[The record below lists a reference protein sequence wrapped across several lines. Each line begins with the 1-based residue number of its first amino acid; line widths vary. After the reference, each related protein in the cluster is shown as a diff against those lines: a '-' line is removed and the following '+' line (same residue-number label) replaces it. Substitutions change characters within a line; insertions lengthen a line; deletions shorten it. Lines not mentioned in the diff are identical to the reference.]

1 MYSKLRV
8 FLLLSTLRCVAADS
22 SHPLMQYIVEYMRE
36 NLSTYQVTVV
46 VNSTSNLGPLG
57 SDIVKIMIDEFS
69 SVVINANMMEKQPVA
84 KRTEDLWDR
93 TADQSKLKIGIMDLR
108 NDSESAEVVQNLS
121 GMMQFFMRY
130 SELVRGKVIIFL
142 INGDGGSLE
151 IFFKYAWNERFLD
164 ITVIEWMVTAQKRT
178 LAPNIE
184 PNYEAFIHTY
194 NPFQD
199 KYERE
204 LLTPQIDILPDKLK
218 NLHGYQLHTDM
229 RELDEAVEIDAGY
242 TGPNVWDGLSGYDVY
257 RTKILSETLNFEAV
271 PWIITPNGTLEC
283 IKIECDTLE
292 YGNASH
298 QQTMDFFSNSIYPG
312 VIGKKVGATDYIN
325 MMKIEISDLQTP
337 DVHEARLCL
346 IQRKTLGKYDY
357 FDFLASCA
365 ILFAIAWV
373 FYLSSKI
380 LGLDQRIWSYFRIT
394 QTLIG
399 DSVDIRRSMS
409 SKEKSFLLALYFVSI
424 STMLMASNEV
434 LKLNLSRR
442 EILRFKTLE
451 ELADSGVSLRVTKDT
466 RDFLLKL
473 GQQNPTL
480 QKIANQSVA
489 SEQFDPKMYALPVN
503 ETEDKV
509 YGVLIQ
515 YVPKVLQVGSANK
528 IWFYT
533 VIEENIMSYI
543 PTMKLATYTPFKERF
558 GMVLQKLTESGLMSE
573 YNQMRVTR
581 GFRSLPSN
589 ERTNSAVFY
598 PHHTRNN
605 DRDIEMPLHYKL
617 AIILSVGYSLA
628 WAALAWEYYSKK
640 RSSSIFPK
648 LSAKSMGSPNRRRKQ
663 AFKMKL
669 MQRMLPKM
677 KNSQHSGKSASMKLE
692 NKTKQKVS
700 RKADLRNKNVNKAI
714 YNIIED
720 VSLFGLLE
728 LDNAEL
734 VRHLNRKRRFEK
746 VVSNFLYTNKVLRYL
761 NE

>member
-1 MYSKLRV
+1 MYPQWCLVLLVSILRGV
-8 FLLLSTLRCVAADS
+8 FVDS
-22 SHPLMQYIVEYMRE
+22 SHPLMQYIVEYMKD
-36 NLSTYQVTVV
+36 NLSTFQVTVV

-84 KRTEDLWDR
+84 KKSEDLWDR

-108 NDSESAEVVQNLS
+108 NDSEPVEVVQNLS

-130 SELVRGKVIIFL
+130 SKLVRGKVIIFL

-204 LLTPQIDILPDKLK
+204 LLTPHTDILPDKLK
-218 NLHGYQLHTDM
+218 NLHGYLLHTGM
-229 RELDEAVEIDAGY
+229 QELDEAVEIDANY

-271 PWIITPNGTLEC
+271 PQMIQGGVLKCIETNCDRPNNENASYQHRIDFYTNSILYEILNKDADATRYINLLKTSTSDLLTPN
-283 IKIECDTLE
+283 I
-292 YGNASH
+292 
-298 QQTMDFFSNSIYPG
+298 
-312 VIGKKVGATDYIN
+312 
-325 MMKIEISDLQTP
+325 
-337 DVHEARLCL
+337 HEARLCL

-365 ILFAIAWV
+365 IVFAIAWV

-451 ELADSGVSLRVTKDT
+451 ELADSGLSLRVTKDT

-533 VIEENIMSYI
+533 VIDENIMSYI
-543 PTMKLATYTPFKERF
+543 PAMRLATYSPFKDRF
-558 GMVLQKLTESGLMSE
+558 GTILQKLTESGLMNE
-573 YNQMRVTR
+573 YNQMRVN
-581 GFRSLPSN
+581 GEFRSLPSN

-628 WAALAWEYYSKK
+628 WAALAWECYSKK
-640 RSSSIFPK
+640 CSPSISPK
-648 LSAKSMGSPNRRRKQ
+648 LNGKLTGSFNRRRKQ

-669 MQRMLPKM
+669 MQRILPKM

-746 VVSNFLYTNKVLRYL
+746 VVSGFLYTNKVLRYL